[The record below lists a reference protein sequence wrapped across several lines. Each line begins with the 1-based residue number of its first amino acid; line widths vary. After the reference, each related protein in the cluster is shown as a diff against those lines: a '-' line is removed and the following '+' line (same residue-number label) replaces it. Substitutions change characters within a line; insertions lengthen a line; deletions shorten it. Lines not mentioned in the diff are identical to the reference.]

1 MPKSPGKVRPLGAS
15 ARLSIA
21 LFSDSVMRGFEAWVI
36 FSTPTAIAASVNPAP
51 TARHA
56 WRNAM
61 PPEAHAPSTLVHGNA
76 AEPDRFTHEA
86 REHLLAGEHSRR
98 RSCRGRVRRCARAR
112 CRRPPVRHV
121 RRPRPGRR
129 WPASS

>member
-61 PPEAHAPSTLVHGNA
+61 PPEAHAPSTLVHG
-76 AEPDRFTHEA
+76 T
-86 REHLLAGEHSRR
+86 
-98 RSCRGRVRRCARAR
+98 
-112 CRRPPVRHV
+112 PPS
-121 RRPRPGRR
+121 PTASPTS
-129 WPASS
+129 PASTSWPVSIPATKLPR